1 MVVKVVL
8 VVMVTMLIKYIS
20 RLSGIFN
27 FSYKTIWKML
37 NKNIPTFQLYNIL
50 TDLIDLR
57 FADFQKQSVEVDKV
71 IVPINFY
78 PLPHIFYIPVL
89 NLRTPN

>member
-1 MVVKVVL
+1 
-8 VVMVTMLIKYIS
+8 
-20 RLSGIFN
+20 
-27 FSYKTIWKML
+27 ML

-78 PLPHIFYIPVL
+78 PLPHFLYFGL
-89 NLRTPN
+89 NLRTPNWFNYYLNLWDNKPPGSVFDGLYP